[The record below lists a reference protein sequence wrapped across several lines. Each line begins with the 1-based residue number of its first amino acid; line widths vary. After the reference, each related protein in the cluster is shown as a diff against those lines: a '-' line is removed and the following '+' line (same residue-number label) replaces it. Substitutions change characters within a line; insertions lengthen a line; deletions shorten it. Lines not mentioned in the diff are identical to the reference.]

1 MFASK
6 VKYLPL
12 PAHPEKA
19 LSLHGLISLLM
30 NNVQGELELK
40 KIKRRKKKKGED
52 WARRGSNIS
61 KKRGSRSRRNK
72 RGGNKRNNGNRPE

>member
-12 PAHPEKA
+12 PGHPEKA

-30 NNVQGELELK
+30 NYVQGELELK
-40 KIKRRKKKKGED
+40 KDFKELKDQRMKRYYQWK
-52 WARRGSNIS
+52 NLL
-61 KKRGSRSRRNK
+61 
-72 RGGNKRNNGNRPE
+72 